1 MTSTRT
7 GLIWATMVALLTL
20 SVGGCQANKVSR
32 MSEDESEDL
41 TTNWNAKDSKK
52 VSETVIKDMLSFPW
66 VQEFKKNNNGKKP
79 RVIVFDI
86 RNKAH
91 TQIAVDTF
99 INDIR
104 RAVLRSGKAKFVAA
118 SDLREEIRDERESQD
133 LHASADT
140 RAAMGQEYGA
150 DYALSGKISSI
161 VNQSGNT
168 KVVSYQVDLSLL
180 DIESNEIVWTGQE
193 NIKKR
198 GERSSWSL

>member
-1 MTSTRT
+1 MTSTRN
-7 GLIWATMVALLTL
+7 GLLWATMVALMAVTA
-20 SVGGCQANKVSR
+20 GGCQSNKVSR
-32 MSEDESEDL
+32 MGEDETADL
-41 TTNWNAKDSKK
+41 TTNWNATDSKK
-52 VSETVIKDMLSFPW
+52 VAETVIKDMLSFPW
-66 VQEFKKNNNGKKP
+66 VAEFKKNNNGKKP
-79 RVIVFDI
+79 RIIVFDI
-86 RNKAH
+86 RNKSH

-118 SDLREEIRDERESQD
+118 SDLRKEIRAERQSQD

-150 DYALSGKISSI
+150 DYALSGTISSI

-168 KVVSYQVDLSLL
+168 KVVAYQVDLSLL

-193 NIKKR
+193 KIKKK
-198 GERSSWSL
+198 GQRSSWSL